1 MKPRIKVL
9 VAEDSP
15 SREFLLGIL
24 RADPLLKIV
33 GTAADGLE
41 ALEAVRK
48 YQPDLITMDINM
60 PRLNG
65 LEATRRIMETKP
77 TPIIIVSANVDPRE
91 VTTTFNALDAGAL
104 GVFARPYG
112 HGHPN
117 HERSAQE
124 PLDAVKLM
132 SEVKVVR
139 RWPRAAPVPARTP
152 ALSPGQEWSSP
163 SSVIQVVAMG
173 ASTGGPAALRRILTA
188 LPASFPLPILVVQH
202 IAAGFTA
209 PFAEWLNQV
218 TGLPIRLA
226 RDGEQLAPGRV
237 YLAPDDLH
245 MAVKSFHQLTVYTG
259 PIEAGARPSVNHLFR
274 SVAAVYGPAA
284 IGILLTGMGEDG
296 AAALLEMRRQGAL
309 TVAQDA
315 ASAVVHGM
323 PGEAI
328 RLQAASQVQSL
339 GQGIARGLF
348 TLAGSTASSQTRDF
362 SL

>member
-15 SREFLLGIL
+15 SAREFLLGIL
-24 RADPLLKIV
+24 RADPRLEIV

-112 HGHPN
+112 HGHPD

-124 PLDAVKLM
+124 LLEAVKLM

-139 RWPRAAPVPARTP
+139 RWPRAVPVPRALPPSARGR
-152 ALSPGQEWSSP
+152 S
-163 SSVIQVVAMG
+163 
-173 ASTGGPAALRRILTA
+173 GPARRPLSRWWPWALR
-188 LPASFPLPILVVQH
+188 PAVRRH
-202 IAAGFTA
+202 CAGF
-209 PFAEWLNQV
+209 
-218 TGLPIRLA
+218 
-226 RDGEQLAPGRV
+226 
-237 YLAPDDLH
+237 
-245 MAVKSFHQLTVYTG
+245 
-259 PIEAGARPSVNHLFR
+259 
-274 SVAAVYGPAA
+274 
-284 IGILLTGMGEDG
+284 
-296 AAALLEMRRQGAL
+296 
-309 TVAQDA
+309 
-315 ASAVVHGM
+315 
-323 PGEAI
+323 
-328 RLQAASQVQSL
+328 
-339 GQGIARGLF
+339 
-348 TLAGSTASSQTRDF
+348 
-362 SL
+362 

>member
-1 MKPRIKVL
+1 
-9 VAEDSP
+9 
-15 SREFLLGIL
+15 
-24 RADPLLKIV
+24 
-33 GTAADGLE
+33 
-41 ALEAVRK
+41 
-48 YQPDLITMDINM
+48 
-60 PRLNG
+60 
-65 LEATRRIMETKP
+65 
-77 TPIIIVSANVDPRE
+77 
-91 VTTTFNALDAGAL
+91 
-104 GVFARPYG
+104 
-112 HGHPN
+112 
-117 HERSAQE
+117 
-124 PLDAVKLM
+124 
-132 SEVKVVR
+132 
-139 RWPRAAPVPARTP
+139 
-152 ALSPGQEWSSP
+152 
-163 SSVIQVVAMG
+163 MG

-284 IGILLTGMGEDG
+284 IGILLTGMGRTARPLARNE
-296 AAALLEMRRQGAL
+296 AARRSP
-309 TVAQDA
+309 VAQDA

-328 RLQAASQVQSL
+328 RLQAASQVRSL
-339 GQGIARGLF
+339 DEIARGLF
-348 TLAGSTASSQTRDF
+348 TLAGSTASSQTPDF